1 MYLDSE
7 NSWRFF
13 GLELNPLNDYNFL
26 SYVIGQQLLP
36 VAEMPYKCQETKAS
50 LLLGQ
55 LSYTFYGVLIFIYL
69 VILTFIWHLC
79 HRQQLLAN
87 DIGPKIIV
95 NGMNIYSFHPNQ
107 SQELR

>member
-36 VAEMPYKCQETKAS
+36 VAEMPYKCQ
-50 LLLGQ
+50 
-55 LSYTFYGVLIFIYL
+55 
-69 VILTFIWHLC
+69 
-79 HRQQLLAN
+79 
-87 DIGPKIIV
+87 D
-95 NGMNIYSFHPNQ
+95 NQ
-107 SQELR
+107 VYKYDDAIKSRR